1 MGIEFDV
8 SKITMTD
15 FVDENNLSDI
25 LEYLR
30 GAISQRV
37 VVDMVDCNDIH
48 TSILQTLLAY
58 HLLYGCDFILP
69 KEKKSFVL
77 AIEGFFADSRS

>member
-8 SKITMTD
+8 SKITLND
-15 FVDENNLSDI
+15 FVDENNLTSL
-25 LEYLR
+25 LEYLK
-30 GAISQRV
+30 GAVPQKIL
-37 VVDMVDCNDIH
+37 VDMVDCSDIH
-48 TSILQTLLAY
+48 TAVLQTILSY

-77 AIEGFFADSRS
+77 AIEGFFADNRC

>member
-1 MGIEFDV
+1 MAIEFDV
-8 SKITMTD
+8 SKITLTD

-30 GAISQRV
+30 GAVPQKLVI
-37 VVDMVDCNDIH
+37 DMVDCSDIH
-48 TSILQTLLAY
+48 TSILQSILSY

-69 KEKKSFVL
+69 KDKKSFVL
-77 AIEGFFADSRS
+77 AIEGFFADSRC